1 MSVPDK
7 WRDKHNTLKVLIS
20 ALGKDQYRMILM
32 MFGVKTKGIRTV
44 LLILGAAKN
53 WIRFLI

>member
-1 MSVPDK
+1 MPDK